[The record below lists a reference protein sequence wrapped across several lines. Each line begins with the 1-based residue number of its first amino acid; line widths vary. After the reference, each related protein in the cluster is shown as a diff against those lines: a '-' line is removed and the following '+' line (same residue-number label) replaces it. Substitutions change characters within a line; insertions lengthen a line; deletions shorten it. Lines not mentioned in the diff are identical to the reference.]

1 MVFIKN
7 RLGILLLF
15 TVILFSGFVYANVQA
30 ASTLSNWYTDAHQK
44 EDERISSTAEA
55 GVWTTFKQL
64 KSFITEVKE
73 NATTAIEK
81 SRNKQVDE
89 SKANV
94 ETVVTRMKEQ
104 VNQTVTD
111 LENEN
116 FDEYVRNRNIEEE
129 IEQDVAT
136 MLAEILGE

>member
-1 MVFIKN
+1 M
-7 RLGILLLF
+7 L
-15 TVILFSGFVYANVQA
+15 Q
-30 ASTLSNWYTDAHQK
+30 
-44 EDERISSTAEA
+44 
-55 GVWTTFKQL
+55 
-64 KSFITEVKE
+64 
-73 NATTAIEK
+73 TAIEK
-81 SRNKQVDE
+81 SRNKQVDV

>member
-30 ASTLSNWYTDAHQK
+30 GSTLSDWYTDAHQK
-44 EDERISSTAEA
+44 EDERISSTAED

-73 NATTAIEK
+73 NA
-81 SRNKQVDE
+81 
-89 SKANV
+89 ANC
-94 ETVVTRMKEQ
+94 
-104 VNQTVTD
+104 N
-111 LENEN
+111 
-116 FDEYVRNRNIEEE
+116 
-129 IEQDVAT
+129 
-136 MLAEILGE
+136 